1 MESAAGRGAV
11 EPLGEL
17 AVPRLCLGRVAVCD
31 RLVQAPHERFGGR
44 APAEVLLPLPG
55 RLTDALLLLLDVRH
69 LGKRPAARGPG
80 DGSNPAPYAAL
91 VEDAER
97 QRHERRLARD
107 RRRREEG
114 KPTYFESEATLDSW
128 PIAQDPAELSTSIL
142 RPRLDSGELTELEAL
157 EFADEAQAPLISAP
171 PPAGAATEP
180 AGESR
185 SLARSGV
192 IFAVATGLS
201 RVLGLLREIVAAYL
215 FGISGKIN
223 AFNIAFLIP
232 NTVRSLVAD
241 QALSAAFVPVFSDL
255 LVKGERKRAW
265 RVASSIF
272 WLMLLGLGG
281 LTALFIVIA
290 PWVMGLF
297 NYGPNELNGPLA
309 IGLARI
315 LFPTVVIL
323 GLTGVVVGI
332 LNSYDHFT
340 VPALSPVAWNLV
352 ILLGLA
358 LGAEHA
364 TLKSTRLYIYAIS
377 ILVATIIQF
386 LLPLPWLRG
395 RDDQL
400 HLVIDIRDPAVK
412 RTFVLMVPVT
422 IGLGLI
428 NINAVID
435 QLFATHFLNKNVAPT
450 AIVSAF
456 RLYMLPQGVF
466 SVAVATVLFP
476 LLSRHASRQD
486 WEGFKRTVATGLRL
500 ITFLLLPASVAAAV
514 LATPIVRLLYQRGA
528 FHPWQTPI
536 VAASLAAFALGL
548 TFNGTML
555 MLNRG
560 FFSLQS
566 PWIPSWVAFG
576 NLGLNAL
583 LDAVFYRFGIW
594 GIPLSTSLVNIAGTA
609 ALLYFFRRRMG
620 GFGLRDTA
628 RSFGLVCVASAVLA
642 GVGWGIWHLLD
653 SGLGQTLP
661 AQIVSLGAALALGY
675 AAFFGMCKLL
685 GVRELETLLRLRRA
699 RA

>member
-1 MESAAGRGAV
+1 
-11 EPLGEL
+11 
-17 AVPRLCLGRVAVCD
+17 
-31 RLVQAPHERFGGR
+31 
-44 APAEVLLPLPG
+44 
-55 RLTDALLLLLDVRH
+55 
-69 LGKRPAARGPG
+69 
-80 DGSNPAPYAAL
+80 

-97 QRHERRLARD
+97 QRQERRLARD
-107 RRRREEG
+107 RRRREQG
-114 KPTYFESEATLDSW
+114 KPAYFESEATLDSW
-128 PIAQDPAELSTSIL
+128 PISQDPAERSTTII
-142 RPRLDSGELTELEAL
+142 RPRRERDELIELEAL
-157 EFADEAQAPLISAP
+157 AFDAEGQVAQVTAVAPTATPEEPSADT
-171 PPAGAATEP
+171 GR
-180 AGESR
+180 G
-185 SLARSGV
+185 LARSGV

-201 RVLGLLREIVAAYL
+201 RILGLVREIVAAYL
-215 FGISGKIN
+215 FGITGKIN

-281 LTALFIVIA
+281 LMALFILIA

-323 GLTGVVVGI
+323 GLTGIVVGI

-364 TLKSTRLYIYAIS
+364 TLKSTRLYVYAIS

-395 RDDQL
+395 LDGRL
-400 HLVIDIRDPAVK
+400 HMVIDIHDPAVK
-412 RTFVLMVPVT
+412 RTFKLMVPVT

-435 QLFATHFLNKNVAPT
+435 QLFATHFLNKNLAPT

-476 LLSRHASRQD
+476 LLSRHASRAD
-486 WEGFKRTVATGLRL
+486 WNGFRHTVSTGLRL
-500 ITFLLLPASVAAAV
+500 ICFLLVPASVTAAV

-528 FHPWQTPI
+528 FHPPQTPI
-536 VAASLAAFALGL
+536 VAACLAAFALGL

-576 NLGLNAL
+576 NLGLNAV

-609 ALLYFFRRRMG
+609 ALLVLFRRRMP
-620 GFGLRDTA
+620 GFEIGETV
-628 RSFGLVCVASAVLA
+628 RSFVLVCLASALLA
-642 GVGWGIWHLLD
+642 AVGWGAWHLLD
-653 SGLGQTLP
+653 SGLGRSLP
-661 AQIVSLGAALALGY
+661 AQIVSLGAGLVLGY
-675 AAFFGMCKLL
+675 AAFFGACRLL
-685 GVRELETLLRLRRA
+685 GVRELETLLRLRRV

>member
-1 MESAAGRGAV
+1 M
-11 EPLGEL
+11 
-17 AVPRLCLGRVAVCD
+17 
-31 RLVQAPHERFGGR
+31 
-44 APAEVLLPLPG
+44 
-55 RLTDALLLLLDVRH
+55 
-69 LGKRPAARGPG
+69 
-80 DGSNPAPYAAL
+80 
-91 VEDAER
+91 EDAER
-97 QRHERRLARD
+97 QRQERRLERD
-107 RRRREEG
+107 RRRREQG
-114 KPTYFESEATLDSW
+114 KPTYFESDAALDSG
-128 PIAQDPAELSTSIL
+128 PVAQDPSERSTAII
-142 RPRLDSGELTELEAL
+142 RPRRDDGVLTELAAL
-157 EFADEAQAPLISAP
+157 ELDEEAGAMQISAP
-171 PPAGAATEP
+171 SPAAMSKEP
-180 AGESR
+180 EGESR

-192 IFAVATGLS
+192 IFAVATGAS
-201 RVLGLLREIVAAYL
+201 RVLGLVREIVAAYL
-215 FGISGKIN
+215 FGIRGPIN

-241 QALSAAFVPVFSDL
+241 SALSAAFVPVFSDL

-272 WLMLLGLGG
+272 WLMLVGLGG
-281 LTALFIVIA
+281 LTALFIVLA
-290 PWVMGLF
+290 PWVMALF
-297 NYGPNELNGPLA
+297 NYGPGAKWGPLA
-309 IGLARI
+309 IALSRI

-323 GLTGVVVGI
+323 GLTGIVVAI

-340 VPALSPVAWNLV
+340 VPALAPVAWNLV

-364 TLKSTRLYIYAIS
+364 SLKSTRLYYYAVA
-377 ILVATIIQF
+377 ILIATIVQF

-395 RDDQL
+395 RDGQL
-400 HLVIDIRDPAVK
+400 HAVIDIHDPAVK

-435 QLFATHFLNKNVAPT
+435 QLFATHFLPKNLAPT

-466 SVAVATVLFP
+466 SVAVATILFP

-486 WEGFKRTVATGLRL
+486 WDGFKGTIATGLRL
-500 ITFLLLPASVAAAV
+500 ITFLLLPASVAAAI

-528 FHPWQTPI
+528 FLPSQTPI
-536 VAASLAAFALGL
+536 VAACLAAFALGL

-566 PWIPSWVAFG
+566 PWIPSWVALG
-576 NLGLNAL
+576 NLGVNAV

-609 ALLYFFRRRMG
+609 ALLVLFRRKMG
-620 GFGLRDTA
+620 GFGMRETA
-628 RSFGLVCVASAVLA
+628 RTFLLVAVASAVLA
-642 GVGWGIWHLLD
+642 LVAWGIWHGLD
-653 SGLGQTLP
+653 AELGRSFP
-661 AQIVSLGAALALGY
+661 AQIVSLGAGLVLGY
-675 AAFFGMCKLL
+675 AAFFGMCRLL
-685 GVRELETLLRLRRA
+685 DVRELETMLRLRRS